1 MIPRITTGFLL
12 AVSLLLASARADTK
26 SSSPTSRPEPMTKET
41 RMMVIRGLNAEHV
54 FARTYFPMGEKG
66 LALKNGKLEPSAEKI
81 QQMLAEYGPAAKPG
95 DRIMITDVEI
105 KDHLIHFE
113 INGGPKKKQKWYQRI
128 QVSGMGGS
136 TVQAPVNNAN
146 PRGSFVDLEFDHY
159 VPEISPEQIKKML
172 SPVFDFNA
180 KSPAEAYLETLP
192 PKLKQAIKDHQ
203 ILVGMNHEMVT
214 YAKGRPPQK
223 IREKDATG
231 KEYEEWIYG
240 APPEDVEFVRFV
252 GDEVVRLETMK
263 VDGQKVVK
271 TQKEID
277 IKPTPSLAEAQQPG
291 KQTAAQQPATRPT
304 LRRPGEPEP
313 DVQRSAGP
321 GPMPMPVPPGD
332 TPGPSGPGNDPGAG
346 PQMPG
351 GPGAP
356 GPGQPGGPPQ

>member
-1 MIPRITTGFLL
+1 MIPRITTGLLL
-12 AVSLLLASARADTK
+12 AASMLLASAAADTNPPNSK
-26 SSSPTSRPEPMTKET
+26 SRPAPMTKET

-66 LALKNGKLEPSAEKI
+66 LALKDGKLEPSAQKI
-81 QQMLAEYGPAAKPG
+81 RQMLAEYGPAAKPG

-105 KDHLIHFE
+105 KDHTIHFE
-113 INGGPKKKQKWYQRI
+113 INGGPRKKQKWYQRV

-172 SPVFDFNA
+172 APVFDFNA

-203 ILVGMNHEMVT
+203 VLVGMNHEMVT

-223 IREKDATG
+223 IRENDAATG
-231 KEYEEWIYG
+231 RDYEEWIYG

-271 TQKEID
+271 TTKEVD
-277 IKPTPSLAEAQQPG
+277 IKPTPSLAEAQQPA
-291 KQTAAQQPATRPT
+291 QQSSQQPAARPT

-313 DVQRSAGP
+313 DIHRNAGP
-321 GPMPMPVPPGD
+321 TPFPPPAPGD
-332 TPGPSGPGNDPGAG
+332 GPPNLPGNDPG
-346 PQMPG
+346 G
-351 GPGAP
+351 GVP
-356 GPGQPGGPPQ
+356 GPPGTGQPGGPPQ

>member
-12 AVSLLLASARADTK
+12 VATLLLASAAADTK
-26 SSSPTSRPEPMTKET
+26 SSTSKPEPMTKET

-66 LALKNGKLEPSAEKI
+66 LALKNGKLEPSPEKI
-81 QQMLAEYGPAAKPG
+81 RQMLVEYGPAARPG

-128 QVSGMGGS
+128 QVSGMGGGA
-136 TVQAPVNNAN
+136 VQAPVNNLNAH
-146 PRGSFVDLEFDHY
+146 GSFVDLEFDHY
-159 VPEISPEQIKKML
+159 VPEISPEQIKQML

-203 ILVGMNHEMVT
+203 VLVGMNHEMVT

-223 IREKDATG
+223 IREKDAAG

-263 VDGQKVVK
+263 VDGQKVVR
-271 TQKEID
+271 TAKEID
-277 IKPTPSLAEAQQPG
+277 IKPTPTVAAAQQPG
-291 KQTAAQQPATRPT
+291 QPSATQQPATRPT

-313 DVQRSAGP
+313 DTQRSAGP
-321 GPMPMPVPPGD
+321 APMPMPVPPGD
-332 TPGPSGPGNDPGAG
+332 TPGPGGPSNDPGAG

-351 GPGAP
+351 GSGAP